1 MKPTLLKLENLLLK
15 EREYR
20 DGKEKETNRLIIGA
34 MLLGLIS
41 MIVSIISLNLS

>member
-1 MKPTLLKLENLLLK
+1 MKPILLKLENLLLK

-20 DGKEKETNRLIIGA
+20 DNKEKETKRLIIGA